1 MCGIVGISGNK
12 SVTERL
18 VRGLSRLEY
27 RGYDSAGIAVLAD
40 DGTLVRRR
48 ALGKI
53 AALRQVTQADPVDGH
68 LGIAHTRWATH
79 GAPSEANAH
88 PHRSGPVAVVHNGI
102 IENFQDHREALEK
115 AGHVFESETDSEVI
129 AHLLARE
136 LEDGATPRD
145 AMATV
150 LPNLRG
156 AFAIA
161 AIFEGEDGVMI
172 GARKGSPLV
181 LGYGDGEMYLGSDAL
196 ALAPFTRTL
205 SYLEEG
211 DWVVVTPQSADIFNE
226 AGAPV
231 ERAIVQSAASA
242 AMAEKGEY
250 AHFMHK
256 EIHEQAE
263 SLSRSLAPYLAAGS
277 AQLTEQSKA
286 LGDVFKGA
294 DRAVAIGCGTAYYA
308 AATAKYWFEQV
319 ARLPFETDIA
329 SEYRYRA
336 PVLPTTGPALF
347 ISQSGETADTLAS
360 LRHCIEEGAPT
371 LGVVNVPESSIARE
385 VTAMA
390 PTAAGPEIGVASTKA
405 FTAQLAVLAA
415 LSVIAGA
422 ARGTLDGAAV
432 EAHVKDLLAL
442 PRLVTEALG
451 CEDEAKAVAPHLV
464 GAKQIFYLGR
474 GPFFP
479 IALEGALKLKEIS
492 YIPTE
497 GFAAG
502 ELKHGPIA
510 LIEEGTPVLVVAP
523 NDALIE
529 KTISNIQEVRARGAD
544 VTLITDEDGAEIGA
558 SAAQR
563 TLVLPKGGL
572 LSAPIIMTLAVQM
585 IAYHTA
591 VACGTDVDQPR
602 NLAKSVTVE

>member
-1 MCGIVGISGNK
+1 MCGIVGIAGNK
-12 SVTERL
+12 PVAERL
-18 VRGLSRLEY
+18 IRGISRLEY
-27 RGYDSAGIAVLAD
+27 RGYDSAGIAVHTGDAIE
-40 DGTLVRRR
+40 RRR
-48 ALGKI
+48 AIGKI
-53 AALRQVTQADPVDGH
+53 SALREVVSADPVDGH

-88 PHRSGPVAVVHNGI
+88 PHGSTDVTIVHNGI
-102 IENFQDHREALEK
+102 IENFQELRVELQAN
-115 AGHVFESETDSEVI
+115 GYVFESETDSEVI
-129 AHLLARE
+129 AHLIDFE
-136 LEDGATPRD
+136 LSRGSAPRD
-145 AMATV
+145 VLRKV
-150 LPNLRG
+150 LPELSG

-161 AIFEGEDGVMI
+161 AIFHGDDGVMV

-181 LGYGDGEMYLGSDAL
+181 LGYGEGEMFLGSDAI
-196 ALAPFTRTL
+196 ALAPFTRRL

-211 DWVVVTPQSADIFNE
+211 DWVVVTPTSGEIFTE

-231 ERAIVQSAASA
+231 ERPIVKSAASA

-263 SLSRSLAPYLAAGS
+263 SISRSLAPYLDAGS
-277 AQLTEQSKA
+277 ASLIGTGAYEA
-286 LGDVFKGA
+286 LFAGA

-329 SEYRYRA
+329 SEYRYRD
-336 PVLPTTGPALF
+336 PVLPASGPALF
-347 ISQSGETADTLAS
+347 VSQSGETADTLAA
-360 LRHCIEEGAPT
+360 LRHCAEGGVPT

-405 FTAQLAVLAA
+405 FTAQLVVLAA
-415 LSVIAGA
+415 LSIAAGK
-422 ARGTLDGAAV
+422 ARGTLGEGDV

-442 PRLVTEALG
+442 PRLITEGFAQEG
-451 CEDEAKAVAPHLV
+451 NAKAIAPHLV

-523 NDALIE
+523 NDRLME
-529 KTISNIQEVRARGAD
+529 KTVSNIQEVRARGAD
-544 VTLITDEDGAEIGA
+544 VTLITDAVGADIGA

-563 TLVLPKGGL
+563 TLVMPTGGL
-572 LSAPIIMTLAVQM
+572 LSAPVIMTLAVQM

-591 VACGTDVDQPR
+591 GACGTD
-602 NLAKSVTVE
+602 

>member
-1 MCGIVGISGNK
+1 MCGIVGIAGNK
-12 SVTERL
+12 GVADRL
-18 VRGLSRLEY
+18 LRGLSRLEY
-27 RGYDSAGIAVLAD
+27 RGYDSAGIAVLSGGA
-40 DGTLVRRR
+40 LERRR

-53 AALRQVTQADPVDGH
+53 AALKEAVAGDPVDGA

-79 GAPSEANAH
+79 GAPSVANAH
-88 PHRSGPVAVVHNGI
+88 PHRSHRVAIVHNGI
-102 IENFQDHREALEK
+102 IENFQELRDGLK
-115 AGHVFESETDSEVI
+115 AGGYMFESETDSEVI
-129 AHLLARE
+129 AHLIDQE
-136 LEDGATPRD
+136 LEEGTAPRD
-145 AMATV
+145 V
-150 LPNLRG
+150 LAKVLQRLKG

-161 AIFEGEDGVMI
+161 AIFEGTENLMV
-172 GARKGSPLV
+172 GARRGSPLV
-181 LGYGDGEMYLGSDAL
+181 VGYGEGEMFLGSDAI
-196 ALAPFTRTL
+196 ALAPFTRQV

-211 DWVVVTPQSADIFNE
+211 DWVVITP
-226 AGAPV
+226 AGAEVFDAANKAV
-231 ERAIVQSAASA
+231 ERPVVTSAASA

-263 SLSRSLAPYLAAGS
+263 SISRSLAPYLDSAAGLLKPDDAIAS
-277 AQLTEQSKA
+277 LFA
-286 LGDVFKGA
+286 GA

-308 AATAKYWFEQV
+308 AATAKYWFEGL

-329 SEYRYRA
+329 SEFRYRS
-336 PVLPTTGPALF
+336 PVLPTSGPALF
-347 ISQSGETADTLAS
+347 ISQSGETADTLAA
-360 LRHCIEEGAPT
+360 LRHCAEGGVPT

-390 PTAAGPEIGVASTKA
+390 PTAAGTEIGVASTKA
-405 FTAQLAVLAA
+405 FTAQLSVLAA
-415 LSVIAGA
+415 LAVAAGK
-422 ARGTLDGAAV
+422 ARGTLDQGA
-432 EAHVKDLLAL
+432 EQAHVRDLLAL
-442 PRLVTEALG
+442 PRLVTAGFTREA
-451 CEDEAKAVAPHLV
+451 EARAIAPHLT

-474 GPFFP
+474 GPFFT
-479 IALEGALKLKEIS
+479 IALEGALKLKEIT

-510 LIEEGTPVLVVAP
+510 LIEEGTPVVVVAP
-523 NDALIE
+523 NDTLME
-529 KTISNIQEVRARGAD
+529 KTVSNMQEVRARGAD
-544 VTLITDEDGAEIGA
+544 VTLITDEAGADIAA

-563 TLVLPKGGL
+563 TLVMPTGGV
-572 LSAPIIMTLAVQM
+572 LSAPIIMSLAVQM